1 MDHTY
6 LTIGTFAAQAGVSV
20 RTLQHYDR
28 IGLLKPAAR
37 SAGGRRLY
45 TAHDFPRLQQ
55 IVTFKLIGL
64 SLDQIKSLLVTDT
77 AGIQQ
82 ILRQQR
88 QALAARRAQLDAIL
102 RALDAAQQAAEP
114 AGEIARQKFVD
125 IIREVVMSTDTDWL
139 AHFLTADQQ
148 EQIGRNRAGMS
159 LFAQRDE
166 GLAWKQLFDDIR
178 AYLASEPAGEQAGEP
193 DDERARALATRWQDL
208 LRVYTQ
214 GDRALQANLTAAYA
228 QLADRPGLSS
238 EMRAW
243 LESMRAAAVFAQRH
257 G

>member
-6 LTIGTFAAQAGVSV
+6 LTIGAFAAQAGVSV
-20 RTLQHYDR
+20 RTLQYYDR
-28 IGLLKPAAR
+28 IGLLKPSAR
-37 SAGGRRLY
+37 SEGGRRLY
-45 TAHDFPRLQQ
+45 TPHDFPRLQQ

-64 SLDQIKSLLVTDT
+64 SLDQIRNLLATDT
-77 AGIQQ
+77 AGIQK
-82 ILRQQR
+82 ILQQQR
-88 QALAARRAQLDAIL
+88 QALAARRAQLDAII

-148 EQIGRNRAGMS
+148 AQIHRNRAGMS
-159 LFAQRDE
+159 LSAQRGE
-166 GLAWKQLFDDIR
+166 GLAWKQLFDDIG
-178 AYLASEPAGEQAGEP
+178 AYLAGEP
-193 DDERARALATRWQDL
+193 DEQRARALAARWQEAL
-208 LRVYTQ
+208 QAYTQ

-228 QLADRPGLSS
+228 QLTDRPGLSA
-238 EMRAW
+238 ETRAW
-243 LESMRAAAVFAQRH
+243 LASMRAAALFAQRH